1 MLEIV
6 QAGGWLML
14 PIIACSVIAAAIIL
28 ERLWT
33 LQEKR
38 VLPKHI
44 VSYVREWMQHNELEP
59 EHLQQL
65 HQSSPLGQI
74 LAAGLASRGL
84 PRDIVRER
92 IEDSGRHVVHELE
105 RYLNPLHT
113 IASISPLLG
122 LLGTVIG
129 MVPVLRRYSRTTVE
143 FLRPIPSV
151 AIIPL
156 AILMF
161 GLDRDASLVIVVY
174 ATFWQIFIQVL
185 YGVADVDPVA
195 RDTQRSFGISTLD
208 RFRHLVLP
216 TALPYLMTGIRLG
229 ATVALILTVTGELLI
244 GADGIGRLL
253 TIRQTAGDYAG
264 VYALVVT
271 AGLLALVINLIVR
284 LIERRV
290 LAWHQSVRAEVVL

>member
-1 MLEIV
+1 MRRMTRVRPVLLG
-6 QAGGWLML
+6 AGGVLVFLAVWQAAPSLGVVNGRYL
-14 PIIACSVIAAAIIL
+14 PPAGEVIGA
-28 ERLWT
+28 
-33 LQEKR
+33 
-38 VLPKHI
+38 
-44 VSYVREWMQHNELEP
+44 
-59 EHLQQL
+59 
-65 HQSSPLGQI
+65 LGQ
-74 LAAGLASRGL
+74 LALDLNYWRNIGNTLITWAIGLAIAGVL
-84 PRDIVRER
+84 A
-92 IEDSGRHVVHELE
+92 VV
-105 RYLNPLHT
+105 
-113 IASISPLLG
+113 
-122 LLGTVIG
+122 LGTVIG
-129 MVPVLRRYSRTTVE
+129 LVPALRRYTRTTVE

-195 RDTQRSFGISTLD
+195 RDTQRSFGLGPFA
-208 RFRHLVLP
+208 RFRNLVLP
-216 TALPYLMTGIRLG
+216 TALPYIMTGVRLG

-253 TIRQTAGDYAG
+253 TQRATAGDYAG

-271 AGLLALVINLIVR
+271 AGLLALVINLLVR
-284 LIERRV
+284 VIERRV

>member
-1 MLEIV
+1 MRTMTRRLQPAALGLLGILGFLALW
-6 QAGGWLML
+6 QLAPAIGW
-14 PIIACSVIAAAIIL
+14 VNG
-28 ERLWT
+28 R
-33 LQEKR
+33 
-38 VLPKHI
+38 
-44 VSYVREWMQHNELEP
+44 YVPPASEV
-59 EHLQQL
+59 
-65 HQSSPLGQI
+65 
-74 LAAGLASRGL
+74 LAALGRMALDLHYWRTIGNTLITWGIGLA
-84 PRDIVRER
+84 
-92 IEDSGRHVVHELE
+92 
-105 RYLNPLHT
+105 
-113 IASISPLLG
+113 IAGVLAL

-129 MVPVLRRYSRTTVE
+129 MIPFLRRYTRTTVE

-195 RDTQRSFGISTLD
+195 RDTQRSFGVSTLD

-216 TALPYLMTGIRLG
+216 TALPYLMTGLRLG

-244 GADGIGRLL
+244 GADGVGLL
-253 TIRQTAGDYAG
+253 LRIRQTAGAYADA
-264 VYALVVT
+264 YALVVT
-271 AGLLALVINLIVR
+271 AGLLALVINLVIR